1 MIIGHG
7 LRDRQVRG
15 PLEHNDPPRTRV
27 VRVRRY
33 LCRRCDAVLVV
44 LPRGVVARRHF
55 AAAAIAWAFALVG
68 LLGRTQSVA
77 WAAVS
82 AWGEPRSTWITLRRW
97 ASAVVDGRLFA
108 GVRGIARGAPL
119 TQIAARVATVIRSM
133 SPLRGGVAEE
143 VFAGALAVAHAR

>member
-15 PLEHNDPPRTRV
+15 PLAPDDPPRTRV

-33 LCRRCDAVLVV
+33 LCLRCDAVLVV

-55 AAAAIAWAFALVG
+55 AATAIAWAFALVG

-82 AWGEPRSTWITLRRW
+82 AWGEPRSRWITLARW
-97 ASAVVDGRLFA
+97 CSAIVDGRIFGA
-108 GVRGIARGAPL
+108 VRGIARGAPL
-119 TQIAARVATVIRSM
+119 TAIAARAATVIRSV
-133 SPLRGGVAEE
+133 SPVRGGVAEE
-143 VFAGALAVAHAR
+143 VFAGAVVAAHVR

>member
-15 PLEHNDPPRTRV
+15 PLAPDDPPRTRL

-33 LCRRCDAVLVV
+33 LCRRCGAILVV

-55 AAAAIAWAFALVG
+55 AAAAIAWAFALIG
-68 LLGRTQSVA
+68 LLGRTQAIA

-82 AWGEPRSTWITLRRW
+82 AWGEPRSRWITLARW
-97 ASAVVDGRLFA
+97 ASAVGDGRLFGA
-108 GVRGIARGAPL
+108 VRGIARGAPL
-119 TQIAARVATVIRSM
+119 TGLAARVATVIRSM
-133 SPLRGGVAEE
+133 SPVRGNVAEE
-143 VFAGALAVAHAR
+143 VFAGALIAAHAR